1 MYYAPM
7 KQASHL
13 THTAGYMLSK
23 LGQATTEEFAERLRV
38 LGLRPRHCGLLAAI
52 RSMPMTSQLA
62 LGQALNVVP
71 SAIVPVIDDLEALG
85 AIVRVPDEA
94 DRRRYAIQLTPKGAA
109 LLQQATAI
117 ALKLDDA
124 ILASLAKDER
134 DTLCRLLDKLSARPS
149 RG

>member
-1 MYYAPM
+1 MYYSPM

-13 THTAGYMLSK
+13 TNTAGYMLSK
-23 LGQATTEEFAERLRV
+23 LGQAATEEFAERLRP

-52 RSMPMTSQLA
+52 RGMPMTSQLA

-85 AIVRVPDEA
+85 AINRVPDEA

-109 LLQQATAI
+109 LLQQAMAI

-124 ILASLAKDER
+124 ILASLEKDER
-134 DTLCRLLDKLSARPS
+134 DTLRRLLDKLSSRPPQE
-149 RG
+149 

>member
-1 MYYAPM
+1 MYYSSM

-13 THTAGYMLSK
+13 TNTAGYMLSK
-23 LGQATTEEFAERLRV
+23 LGQAVTEEFAERLRK

-71 SAIVPVIDDLEALG
+71 SAIVPMIDDLEALD
-85 AIVRVPDEA
+85 AIIRVPDEA

-117 ALKLDDA
+117 AMKLDDVM
-124 ILASLAKDER
+124 LDSLEKDER
-134 DTLCRLLDKLSARPS
+134 DTLRRLLDKLSARPPG
-149 RG
+149 R

>member
-1 MYYAPM
+1 M

-13 THTAGYMLSK
+13 SNTTGYMLSK
-23 LGQATTEEFAERLRV
+23 LGQAATEEFAERLRP

-52 RSMPMTSQLA
+52 RGMPMASQLA

-85 AIVRVPDEA
+85 AINRVPDEA

-109 LLQQATAI
+109 LLQQAMAI

-124 ILASLAKDER
+124 ILASLEKDER
-134 DTLCRLLDKLSARPS
+134 DTLRRLLDKLSSRPPQ
-149 RG
+149 G